1 MIKISKGLDLPITGS
16 PEQTISDGATVKTV
30 AVLGP
35 DYVGMRPSMCVKVG
49 DQVKLGQQLFAD
61 KKTAGVKYTAPGCG
75 EVIAVNRGQR
85 RVLQSVVIKLNGTDA
100 ESFDSFS
107 EAELESLDRDK
118 VVNNLVESGRWTTLR
133 TRPFSKVPAIE
144 SAPRSIFVTAMD
156 TNPLA
161 ARAELIIKEEEQAF
175 TNGLKILTRL
185 TEGKVFVCQQPG
197 VALPAVNG
205 TSKEEFDGPHPAGL
219 AGTHIHFLDPV
230 CEGKVVWSINYQ
242 DVIAFGKFFISGKI
256 PTDRVIALGGP
267 GVKNPRLL
275 RTRVGASLEDL
286 LVDELN
292 SGEHRVVSGSVLEGT
307 TAEGPMAFLG
317 RYHLQVSV
325 LAEKLKGEFS
335 CNILNRTVRIT
346 LLPKKGDQGF
356 GQEVLISSTPSAD
369 KCTIISSISKAF
381 SYIFAAPSQQRN
393 TSQYG
398 SKDSVLALGSFEKVL
413 PLDMLP
419 NFLLCSLA
427 AGDTDQA
434 QDLGCLELAE
444 EDLALC
450 SYVCSGKNDYGIM
463 LRDAL
468 TTIEKEG

>member
-1 MIKISKGLDLPITGS
+1 
-16 PEQTISDGATVKTV
+16 PEQVISDGLTVNTV
-30 AVLGP
+30 AILGP
-35 DYVGMRPSMCVKVG
+35 DYVGMKPSMCVKVG

-75 EVIAVNRGQR
+75 EVVAINRGQR

-100 ESFDSFS
+100 ESFNSFS
-107 EAELESLDRDK
+107 EAELESLDREK
-118 VVNNLVESGRWTTLR
+118 VVNNLVDSGLWTTLR
-133 TRPFSKVPAIE
+133 TRPFSKVPEIE
-144 SAPRSIFVTAMD
+144 SVPRSIFVTAMD

-161 ARAELIIKEEEQAF
+161 ANAELIIKEEEQAF

-185 TEGKVFVCQQPG
+185 TEGKVFVCQKPG
-197 VALPAVNG
+197 VALPSVNG
-205 TSKEEFDGPHPAGL
+205 TSKEEFDGPHPSGL

-230 CEGKVVWSINYQ
+230 SEGKTVWSINYQ
-242 DVIAFGKFFISGKI
+242 DVIAFGKLFISGQL
-256 PTDRVIALGGP
+256 PTDCVVALGGP
-267 GVKNPRLL
+267 GVKNPRLI
-275 RTRVGASLEDL
+275 RTRIGASLKEL

-292 SGEHRVVSGSVLEGT
+292 SGEQRVVSGSVLDGT
-307 TAEGPMAFLG
+307 NAEGAMAFLG
-317 RYHLQVSV
+317 RYHLQISV
-325 LAEKLKGEFS
+325 LPEKREREFLAS
-335 CNILNRTVRIT
+335 LTA
-346 LLPKKGDQGF
+346 G
-356 GQEVLISSTPSAD
+356 AD
-369 KCTIISSISKAF
+369 KYSIKRAFLSAFTGGPSK
-381 SYIFAAPSQQRN
+381 PMN

-398 SKDSVLALGSFEKVL
+398 SKGSVLAIGSFERVL
-413 PLDMLP
+413 PLDTLP

>member
-16 PEQTISDGATVKTV
+16 PEQTISDGATISTV

-49 DQVKLGQQLFAD
+49 DQVKLGQQLFTD

-75 EVIAVNRGQR
+75 EVVAINRGQR

-118 VVNNLVESGRWTTLR
+118 VVSNLVDSGLWTTLR
-133 TRPFSKVPAIE
+133 TRPFSKVPEIE
-144 SAPRSIFVTAMD
+144 SVPRSIFVTAMD

-161 ARAELIIKEEEQAF
+161 AKAELIIKEEEQAF
-175 TNGLKILTRL
+175 SNGLKILTRL

-197 VALPAVNG
+197 VTLPSVNG

-219 AGTHIHFLDPV
+219 PGTHIHFLDPV
-230 CEGKVVWSINYQ
+230 CEGKTVWSINYQ
-242 DVIAFGKFFISGKI
+242 DVIAFGKFFISGQV

-267 GVKNPRLL
+267 GVKSPRLV
-275 RTRVGASLEDL
+275 RTRIGASLEEL
-286 LVDELN
+286 LADELN
-292 SGEHRVVSGSVLEGT
+292 SGEQRIVSGSVLDGT
-307 TAEGPMAFLG
+307 TAMGKMAYLG
-317 RYHLQVSV
+317 RYHLQISV
-325 LAEKLKGEFS
+325 LPEKQEREFLAS
-335 CNILNRTVRIT
+335 LTAGVDKYSIKRAFLSAFT
-346 LLPKKGDQGF
+346 GG
-356 GQEVLISSTPSAD
+356 PS
-369 KCTIISSISKAF
+369 K
-381 SYIFAAPSQQRN
+381 PMN

-398 SKDSVLALGSFEKVL
+398 SKGSVLAIGSFEKVL

-419 NFLLCSLA
+419 NFLLLSLA

-434 QDLGCLELAE
+434 QELGCLELAE

-450 SYVCSGKNDYGIM
+450 SYVCSGKNDFGIM